1 MPLSPILP
9 AILVLLVHA
18 VAAFE
23 PCDGIFCPPLV
34 SRPKITAIEASG
46 PAPIFLGRDTKSGCL
61 CREYPN
67 VFVVC
72 FGRLL
77 CQRMPTELN
86 ITAPLLKLT
95 GTHIVELRPGDFD
108 SLFKLEALQLDGNY
122 NLTTILPGTFNQNM
136 IKLTNLS
143 ISFNPVLK
151 TLHPRSFEGLVN
163 LKTLYMIKNAF
174 ENVYDVTQALSA
186 QILPNLFKLSLN
198 ENSFNDISKD
208 DFSPMENS
216 SLKELDLVLCRL
228 EQMASDCFVPLSN
241 LEALRLGENSFNVS
255 TITKVIS
262 KTVELGVP
270 LRLLNL
276 YSLGF
281 RKNPPKELLEV
292 IAKSNISN
300 LNLAHNQFEVISS
313 DAFPYMPNLQVLD
326 LRRVLTLEVNPE
338 AFYKLPNLKTLLLSG
353 NKLQSVPENAIPG
366 NLTYLDL
373 QQNSGNLFYPSYF
386 CIKDRKFRNLTHL
399 AYLNLNFNRLNLLYN
414 TSFIGLDNLRVLGL
428 KNGTIYHIHN
438 DSFLPLKNLWFLDL
452 QNNYFITNNYP
463 LGIELDTFKGLENLK
478 VLLLGGCD
486 ITYFSKYGNPFV
498 YLKNLEHLGLERNKI
513 STIAPT
519 DLAPLARLASID
531 VSENKLL
538 AWQDRI
544 FSKNLNLKTVVL
556 NRNRFGLLSE
566 AMLDDFSN
574 VTQVEL
580 EINPFSCDCEGFYH
594 FDEWFHHRPRNVAIS
609 SSKIKAHCAFP
620 EPVHN
625 YSLVEYFRSVHNGT
639 IVCGP
644 WRISKLVVV
653 LPLVLL
659 FLIFIILAVTMYY
672 YRWHI
677 RYWVFLTRLYLSRKG
692 KIKASPEKKGYN
704 NYVYDAF
711 VSYSNEDRNFVV
723 RLVSMLENYEPFLK
737 LCVYDRDFQIGAMI
751 TESVLESVAK
761 SRRTLLIISD
771 NYAKS
776 QWCRW
781 ESQIAEHHRLFF
793 EDQNGEY
800 VDDTLVLIKLG
811 PVSANHLTPTLR
823 YLLKTRIYLQWE
835 VDEKKQ
841 KVFWG
846 KLRNALAPPKLEQVV
861 LENTRM

>member
-9 AILVLLVHA
+9 AILVLLVRA
-18 VAAFE
+18 TAAFE
-23 PCDGIFCPPLV
+23 PCDGIFCPPTV
-34 SRPKITAIEASG
+34 SRPKITSIEING
-46 PAPIFLGRDTKSGCL
+46 PAPIFLGRDPGSGCL

-67 VFVVC
+67 VYVVC
-72 FGRLL
+72 FGRLF
-77 CQRMPTELN
+77 CQRMPMELN
-86 ITAPLLKLT
+86 ITVPLLKLT
-95 GTHIVELRPGDFD
+95 GTHIVELNPGDFD
-108 SLFKLEALQLDGNY
+108 ALSDLEALQLDGNY
-122 NLTTILPGTFNQNM
+122 NLTTIMPGAFNVNM
-136 IKLTNLS
+136 TKLTNLS

-151 TLHPRSFEGLVN
+151 TLQPRSFEGLVN
-163 LKTLYMIKNAF
+163 LRTLYLIKNGF
-174 ENVYDVTQALSA
+174 VDVYDVTQGLPA
-186 QILPNLFKLSLN
+186 QMLPNLFKLSLN
-198 ENSFNDISKD
+198 ENSFNNISSD
-208 DFSPMENS
+208 AFAPMENS
-216 SLKELDLVLCRL
+216 SLKELDLILCRL
-228 EQMASDCFVPLSN
+228 EYLEPDCFAPLTN
-241 LEALRLGENSFNVS
+241 LEVLRLGENSFSVS
-255 TITKVIS
+255 TITSVIS

-270 LRLLNL
+270 LRMLNL
-276 YSLGF
+276 YSVGF
-281 RKNPPKELLEV
+281 RKNPPRELMEV
-292 IAKSNISN
+292 IAQSNISN

-326 LRRVLTLEVNPE
+326 LREVLALEVDAK

-353 NKLQSVPENAIPG
+353 NKLQSVPERAIPS
-366 NLTYLDL
+366 NVTYLDL

-386 CIKDRKFRNLTHL
+386 CIKSGKFINLTHL
-399 AYLNLNFNRLNLLYN
+399 TYLNLNFNRLNHLFN
-414 TSFIGLDNLRVLGL
+414 TSFVGLDNLRVLGL
-428 KNGTIYHIHN
+428 KNGTIHHIHN

-452 QNNYFITNNYP
+452 QNNYFVTNNYP
-463 LGIELDTFKGLENLK
+463 LGIELDTFRGLDNLK
-478 VLLLGGCD
+478 VLLLAGCG
-486 ITYFSKYGNPFV
+486 ISYFSKFGNPLV

-513 STIAPT
+513 MTIAPT
-519 DLAPLARLASID
+519 DFAPLVRLESID
-531 VSENKLL
+531 ISENKLVP
-538 AWQDRI
+538 WQDRI
-544 FSKNLNLKTVVL
+544 FTKNFKLKTVIL
-556 NRNRFGLLSE
+556 NTNGFTLLNK

-574 VTQVEL
+574 LTEL
-580 EINPFSCDCEGFYH
+580 ELEMNPFSCDCESYYN
-594 FDEWFHHRPRNVAIS
+594 FDEWFRHKPQNVMINS
-609 SSKIKAHCAFP
+609 SNVKGQCAFP

-625 YSLVEYFRSVHNGT
+625 YSILEYFKNIHDGI
-639 IVCGP
+639 IVCSP
-644 WRISKLVVV
+644 RRISKLIVV

-692 KIKASPEKKGYN
+692 KIKPTPEKKGYN
-704 NYVYDAF
+704 NYSYDAF

-723 RLVSMLENYEPFLK
+723 RLVSMLENYDPFLK

-751 TESVLESVAK
+751 SESVLESVAK

-835 VDEKKQ
+835 VEEKKQ
-841 KVFWG
+841 KVFWD
-846 KLRNALAPPKLEQVV
+846 KLRNALAPPKHEQVI